1 MLLAIS
7 QLLHLSS
14 TCSSVLDTMSRPTC
28 CWLYRKSFI
37 MLSNLWFFLS
47 TRLFAINACSPFHIP
62 ILHTHLMHHTLR
74 RTLYNPASYL
84 QDVLRVSTSL
94 QPQLTGHNSPSF
106 YNRLL
111 LSNDFS
117 RFLPFSTSSLSP
129 ILSTDVCDDG
139 HYVTVSIPHLKAVS
153 RPCQTHHLL

>member
-7 QLLHLSS
+7 QILHP
-14 TCSSVLDTMSRPTC
+14 VLC
-28 CWLYRKSFI
+28 

-111 LSNDFS
+111 LNNDFS
-117 RFLPFSTSSLSP
+117 RFLPFFNQLPWPHSLHGCLRRRPLCHGVNPTPQSRLPPMSNPSSFM
-129 ILSTDVCDDG
+129 ITK
-139 HYVTVSIPHLKAVS
+139 TF
-153 RPCQTHHLL
+153 